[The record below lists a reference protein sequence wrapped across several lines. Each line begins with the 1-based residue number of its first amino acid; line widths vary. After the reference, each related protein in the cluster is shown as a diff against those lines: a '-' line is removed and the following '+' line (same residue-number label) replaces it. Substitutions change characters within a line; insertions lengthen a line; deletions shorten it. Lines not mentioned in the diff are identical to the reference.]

1 MKKYIIAAATI
12 MAINNSPTFAREFV
26 KNLGQQRTEY
36 GGGLADKGAEI
47 SSAIEK
53 EQGSVSTQGTG
64 DALSNTRPRWNVG
77 SEMQRPYAK
86 PSDELTAEQKYWEN
100 VFHMIDT
107 KEQKDNQDGRQ
118 PGVPTRVR

>member
-1 MKKYIIAAATI
+1 

-47 SSAIEK
+47 SSAKEK

-64 DALSNTRPRWNVG
+64 DALTITRPRWNVG
-77 SEMQRPYAK
+77 SEMQRPSAK
-86 PSDELTAEQKYWEN
+86 PTDDLSADQKYWEN
-100 VFHMIDT
+100 VFQMIDT
-107 KEQKDNQDGRQ
+107 KEQKHNQVERQ
-118 PGVPTRVR
+118 PGVPTRER